1 MAIFYHIDR
10 LGTLKEGQVINLI
23 NYNDC
28 LFDGEL
34 GLDIKY
40 LSQFFNNG
48 ISLRGRTLEGN
59 SNYIELIFELVRR
72 NKFINKISRFEAFF
86 GIENLEEVNR
96 FKKELDIY
104 NQAKIFE
111 VECNEYSKVD
121 MNLISQ
127 YCGLEIV
134 IDAYDYWEGKCSRDP
149 LWEILMKPPVR
160 IKRQIVVN

>member
-1 MAIFYHIDR
+1 M
-10 LGTLKEGQVINLI
+10 I
-23 NYNDC
+23 NYNDY

-34 GLDIKY
+34 ESDITD
-40 LSQFFNNG
+40 LTQFFNKG

-72 NKFINKISRFEAFF
+72 NKFVDKVSRFEAFF
-86 GIENLEEVNR
+86 GIESLEEVNK
-96 FKKELDIY
+96 FKQELHIY

-111 VECNEYSKVD
+111 VECNDYSKVD

-134 IDAYDYWEGKCSRDP
+134 VDAYDYWEGKCSCEP
-149 LWEILMKPPVR
+149 LWEILMKPPVK
-160 IKRQIVVN
+160 IKRQIALN